1 MSART
6 VLVVDDDDSIRLVAE
21 VALESVAGWK
31 VLTAEGGAVGLE
43 LAAAHQPDV
52 ILLDVM
58 MPGMDG
64 PTTCRHL
71 SEDPVTRDIPVILVT
86 AKVQYRDREA
96 WEDLPIAGVIP
107 KPFDP
112 MTLSADVSACSAG
125 PT

>member
-6 VLVVDDDDSIRLVAE
+6 ALVVDDDDSIRLVAE

-31 VLTAEGGAVGLE
+31 VLTAEGGAVALE
-43 LAAAHQPDV
+43 LAAAHRPDV

-71 SEDPVTRDIPVILVT
+71 SRDPITRDIPVILVT

-96 WEDLPIAGVIP
+96 WEDLPIVGVIP

-112 MTLSADVSACSAG
+112 MSLSAEVSAMLGWA
-125 PT
+125 